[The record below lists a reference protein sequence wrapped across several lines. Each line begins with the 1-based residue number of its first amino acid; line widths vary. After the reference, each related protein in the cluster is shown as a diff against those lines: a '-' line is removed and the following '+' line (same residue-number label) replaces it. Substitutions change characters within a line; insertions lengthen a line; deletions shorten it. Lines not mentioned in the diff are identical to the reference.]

1 MGKAQVEQFE
11 ESIEMNKQKLSDNP
25 YVKTTIS
32 INRLTTSIPFS
43 QWLQNNKMEAQ
54 FAKFL
59 ETLKKV

>member
-32 INRLTTSIPFS
+32 INRLIPSIPFS

-54 FAKFL
+54 FTKFL